1 MKGLRDPQI
10 TTLRFRNPY
19 LMLFDQYSHSNEELC
34 YYKYVPYAMDINP
47 NLQKNKS
54 NSLLSFSG

>member
-1 MKGLRDPQI
+1 MKGVRDPQI
-10 TTLRFRNPY
+10 TTLRFHNSY

-47 NLQKNKS
+47 NLKKIN
-54 NSLLSFSG
+54 LIAC